1 MTKRF
6 PFLLVWLLTISLL
19 SNSQDKKSTNKKNS
33 LISTIDSILQ
43 SQVYGDK
50 IPGAVIQI
58 KQNGKVIYTNAYG
71 YAQKY
76 DFNHQELRSPEK
88 MSVQHLFDIASLTKV
103 VGTTTSIML
112 LVDRGLLKVDDP
124 VAKYI
129 GGFDDPYKR
138 SITIRHLLT
147 HTAGLYE
154 WYPLYYRCRNKFEA
168 YKLIEELPLKYPVGA
183 GRHYS
188 DLGFIILGEIIE
200 KISGMPLQQFV
211 EQNIFKPLGME
222 HTTYNPL
229 RSKKFTK
236 IAATGPGNLYENRMV
251 HDSTLGFKI
260 DYIDPD
266 SWNGW
271 RIYVSRGEVDDG
283 NAWYANEGVSGH
295 AGLFSTV
302 GDLQKIVDM
311 LVNKGKVGKTQFI
324 SAKTIEMFLSKDEF
338 KNGLGWVM
346 DNTSSYMK
354 NAPAGSFGHTGFTG
368 TSIVAIPSSQTSI
381 ILLINRENMG
391 LINGDYYN
399 VGPIRQQIFESVM
412 KN

>member
-19 SNSQDKKSTNKKNS
+19 SNSQDKKSTNKKNR
-33 LISTIDSILQ
+33 LINTIDSILQ

-271 RIYVSRGEVDDG
+271 RTYVSRGEVDDG

-302 GDLQKIVDM
+302 DDLQKIVDM
-311 LVNKGKVGKTQFI
+311 LMNKGKVGNTQFI